1 MTWEVVVNTGD
12 SSFAPTLP
20 PNSFHGGCTRTVE
33 AFMLAGP
40 RSKGRLLLPFLALLA
55 TGSIFL
61 AKHPHAEASEN
72 ARLDRQE
79 LPASGAEEAGRQAR
93 ELRMLVALIAISGLF
108 VALVIAF
115 GGKALVGITVR
126 VQGGI
131 TPRAARREL
140 VRKVIS
146 EHPEEAYAPFP
157 NLIGRKLRRALE
169 EIVEEVVGRGV
180 KYAAERDALLTR
192 TMLVQATLDLAE
204 ETEDQPR
211 KQLLVTLLKQME
223 GDWFGVLP
231 PSRPLD

>member
-1 MTWEVVVNTGD
+1 
-12 SSFAPTLP
+12 
-20 PNSFHGGCTRTVE
+20 
-33 AFMLAGP
+33 MLAGP

-55 TGSIFL
+55 TGWIFF

-79 LPASGAEEAGRQAR
+79 LPASGAEETGHKAR
-93 ELRMLVALIAISGLF
+93 EIRSFVALIAISGLL
-108 VALVIAF
+108 VGLVIAF
-115 GGKALVGITVR
+115 GAKALVGITVR
-126 VQGGI
+126 MQGGM

-157 NLIGRKLRRALE
+157 DLIGHELRRALE
-169 EIVEEVVGRGV
+169 ESVEEVVGRAV

-192 TMLVQATLDLAE
+192 TMLVRAALDLAE

-211 KQLLVTLLKQME
+211 KQLLVILLKQME
-223 GDWFGVLP
+223 KDWFGVFP
-231 PSRPLD
+231 PSGLLD